1 MKWYG
6 KSNFFKFEK
15 NSFKNTNLKLKKK
28 YKKYFFKKN
37 NNFSLRKFQ
46 NFLYLPYNWNFVIF
60 ENKKYNILNFYIY
73 NSDYFFILPF
83 MKKFLS
89 LKYDDVSNV
98 VVLNF
103 FFKNNYYSIFWNY
116 FKLIFFSFSKIFFRK
131 LRFKGKGYYIYKNS
145 RNTIALQFG
154 YSHKFYLYSFFT
166 AVKFIT
172 KTIILMF
179 GVNYRDLLNKSY
191 SLFNIK
197 PINIFTG
204 KGIRFARQIIYRK
217 TGKVSSYR

>member
-1 MKWYG
+1 
-6 KSNFFKFEK
+6 
-15 NSFKNTNLKLKKK
+15 
-28 YKKYFFKKN
+28 
-37 NNFSLRKFQ
+37 
-46 NFLYLPYNWNFVIF
+46 
-60 ENKKYNILNFYIY
+60 
-73 NSDYFFILPF
+73 

-103 FFKNNYYSIFWNY
+103 FFKNNYYIIFCNY

>member
-1 MKWYG
+1 
-6 KSNFFKFEK
+6 
-15 NSFKNTNLKLKKK
+15 
-28 YKKYFFKKN
+28 
-37 NNFSLRKFQ
+37 
-46 NFLYLPYNWNFVIF
+46 
-60 ENKKYNILNFYIY
+60 
-73 NSDYFFILPF
+73 